1 MEICGIPRLPG
12 IWRNPNNPHF
22 PKQSSNPTLDR
33 KKIRLTVVVISL
45 HRCGNLIFW
54 KHDGA
59 NHAGCNMPPNY
70 IACQRKQKGAAAVEL
85 AVSLPVL
92 ALLLFGTI
100 EACTMIFLQQSLEIA
115 AYEGARV
122 AILPKVQLSD
132 VEATVNEILTGR
144 RVNGGRVTI
153 TLLQYSDQEGKWV
166 NVNQPNFQEVAYGTF
181 IKVDV
186 AAMCSRN
193 AVFNLRFFGNQEMTG
208 SAAFMKEF

>member
-1 MEICGIPRLPG
+1 MP
-12 IWRNPNNPHF
+12 
-22 PKQSSNPTLDR
+22 S
-33 KKIRLTVVVISL
+33 
-45 HRCGNLIFW
+45 
-54 KHDGA
+54 
-59 NHAGCNMPPNY
+59 NHARY
-70 IACQRKQKGAAAVEL
+70 QRKQKGAAAVEL

-132 VEATVNEILTGR
+132 VEATVNEILAGR
-144 RVNGGRVTI
+144 RVNGASVTMS
-153 TLLQYSDQEGKWV
+153 LLQYSDREGKWV
-166 NVNQPNFQEVAYGTF
+166 TVNQPNFQEAAYGTF

-186 AAMCSRN
+186 AASCSRN
-193 AVFNLRFFGNQEMTG
+193 AVFNLRFFGKQEITG